1 MQGLFPPAAAT
12 GILARRGEAV
22 LGLHGHELLLLLFGV
37 QLLEGLVGLV
47 VEYHEVAVADIEA
60 GEVVARVLRV
70 EDVLVH
76 DERRAPRLGRVAHSY
91 LSEGKRKDGL
101 LRCKVY

>member
-1 MQGLFPPAAAT
+1 MQDGLLPAAAAPAST
-12 GILARRGEAV
+12 GILSRRGESV
-22 LGLHGHELLLLLFGV
+22 LGLHGHELLLLLLCV

-47 VEYHEVAVADIEA
+47 VEHHEVPVAHVEA

-76 DERRAPRLGRVAHSY
+76 DERRATTLGGVAHSD
-91 LSEGKRKDGL
+91 LSEGERKKDG
-101 LRCKVY
+101 